1 MSLGL
6 MNTRIWTD
14 LIALGVT
21 VHALVGADGSQTFSM
36 KWPPM
41 DSTYDAIF
49 TITLSSILLTPF
61 F

>member
-1 MSLGL
+1 